1 MAFAGKREP
10 KESFLTH
17 QGPHLYGQ
25 CHGLIVRVWMNND
38 LQVEVSNCL
47 GIFFV
52 CFFAVVVCLFFCF
65 FFHNTWFAG
74 GWLDCSINCA
84 FLILFLF
91 LLLASLSLCKIDS

>member
-47 GIFFV
+47 GIFFL
-52 CFFAVVVCLFFCF
+52 FA
-65 FFHNTWFAG
+65 
-74 GWLDCSINCA
+74 
-84 FLILFLF
+84 F
-91 LLLASLSLCKIDS
+91 LLLLFAFFFFFIIPGLLEVGWTAASIVHF

>member
-47 GIFFV
+47 GIFF
-52 CFFAVVVCLFFCF
+52 CLLFCCCCLPF
-65 FFHNTWFAG
+65 FFLSFIIPG
-74 GWLDCSINCA
+74 LLEVGWTAASIVH
-84 FLILFLF
+84 F
-91 LLLASLSLCKIDS
+91 